1 MGTLDGWTVAFDL
14 DGTLVETAPDL
25 LRALGETLDHAG
37 LAHGDLGGYRMF
49 VGHGARALV
58 ERASA
63 HLGVTHAADRLS
75 ELTEYFVE
83 RYAADIAR
91 YSRPYDG
98 VEDALTLL
106 AAEGAT
112 LSVCT
117 NKRTGL
123 SVQLLTELGLIGR
136 FAAVV
141 GADSVP
147 ARKPDPGHVAAA
159 VEGAGGVLARSV
171 MVGDSATDVAAAKA
185 AGVPSIAMSFGYSDA
200 PVETLG
206 ADLVLNA
213 FADVPAAVA
222 ALVAK
227 AGGR

>member
-1 MGTLDGWTVAFDL
+1 MGLLDGWTVAFDL

-25 LRALGETLDHAG
+25 LRALGETLAHAG
-37 LAHGDLGGYRMF
+37 VPHGDLGSYRAF

-63 HLGVTHAADRLS
+63 HVGVVHAPERLS
-75 ELTEYFVE
+75 ELTEHFVE

-98 VEDALTLL
+98 VEDALALL
-106 AAEGAT
+106 AGEGAR

-123 SVQLLTELGLIGR
+123 SVQLLTELGLIDR

-159 VEGAGGVLARSV
+159 VTGAGGVLVRSV

-185 AGVPSIAMSFGYSDA
+185 AGVPSIAMSFGYSDV

-206 ADLVLNA
+206 ADVVLDA

-222 ALVAK
+222 ALAAK
-227 AGGR
+227 ESGR

>member
-1 MGTLDGWTVAFDL
+1 MGLLDGWTVAFDL

-25 LRALGETLDHAG
+25 LRALGETLEHAG
-37 LAHGDLGGYRMF
+37 VPHGDLGSYRAF

-63 HLGVTHAADRLS
+63 HVGVVHDAERLS
-75 ELTEYFVE
+75 DLTEHFVT

-98 VEDALTLL
+98 VEEALTLL
-106 AAEGAT
+106 AAEGAALT
-112 LSVCT
+112 VCT

-159 VEGAGGVLARSV
+159 VAGAGGVIARSV
-171 MVGDSATDVAAAKA
+171 MVGDSATDVAAARA
-185 AGVPSIAMSFGYSDA
+185 AGVPSIAMTFGYSDV

-206 ADLVLNA
+206 ADIVLSA
-213 FADVPAAVA
+213 FADVPGAVA
-222 ALVAK
+222 RLVAK
-227 AGGR
+227 ALAA